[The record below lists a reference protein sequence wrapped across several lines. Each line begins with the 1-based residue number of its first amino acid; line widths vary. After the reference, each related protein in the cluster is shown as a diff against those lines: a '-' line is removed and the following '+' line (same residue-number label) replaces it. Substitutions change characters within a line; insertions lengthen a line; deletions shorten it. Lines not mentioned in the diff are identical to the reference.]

1 MKTILYI
8 APIYDGTGYAHM
20 ANSTILALD
29 AAGYHVVVRQV
40 KLCGQ
45 VVQPP
50 QRVKELEQRPLPDKV
65 DIVVQNVLPPMM
77 TYYPGAKNIGYFY
90 CETNEFTSSNWQYWL
105 NLMDEVWVC
114 ADGNAQSC
122 VNSGV
127 TVPVKVV
134 HAPITKDFAGVK
146 PLELETNKIGP
157 NTVVFYNIGD
167 FSYRKGMENL
177 IKVYLQTFTDEH
189 DVHLVLKTYVDS
201 VSPEESFRII
211 KESIESIKRNIRT
224 NVDGYWPPITIIPGY
239 VPEETIDQL
248 HVLGDCYVSMER
260 GAAWNIPFFE
270 ALSAGNHCIVG
281 QSHGPSEITSIDW
294 YDDNNKTEIIESVA
308 EVPVFGME
316 RCSYPGLYT
325 SRETWSSFNENDFS
339 ECMNEYYHDI
349 NMQKIEKQYKKEVR
363 SWFKNAFN
371 IEAVA
376 NRIRKVID
384 AE

>member
-50 QRVKELEQRPLPDKV
+50 DRVKALEQRPLPEKI

-77 TYYPGAKNIGYFY
+77 TRYEGAKNIGYFY
-90 CETNEFTSSNWQYWL
+90 CETSNFKASNWQYWL

-114 ADGNAQSC
+114 AGGNRDAC
-122 VNSGV
+122 IESGV
-127 TVPVKVV
+127 TVPVNVV
-134 HAPITKDFAGVK
+134 HAPITKDFKGVP
-146 PLELETNKIGP
+146 PLNLETNKIGP

-167 FSYRKGMENL
+167 FSYRKGMEDL
-177 IKVYLQTFTDEH
+177 IKVYLQTFNENS

-211 KESIESIKRNIRT
+211 KDSIDRIKRNIRT
-224 NVDGYWPPITIIPGY
+224 NVDGYWPAITIIPGY
-239 VPEETIDQL
+239 VGEETIDQL

-270 ALSAGNHCIVG
+270 ALSCGNRAIVG
-281 QSHGPSEITSIDW
+281 ESHGPMEITSLNFYNDHGM
-294 YDDNNKTEIIESVA
+294 TEVIEKASST
-308 EVPVFGME
+308 PVFGME

-325 SRETWSSFNENDFS
+325 GNEEWSAFNETDFMKRIDDVYYEVND
-339 ECMNEYYHDI
+339 NK
-349 NMQKIEKQYKKEVR
+349 QKGVHQKYVHP
-363 SWFKNAFN
+363 WFKASFLMEN
-371 IEAVA
+371 VA
-376 NRIRKVID
+376 KRMRDIID
-384 AE
+384 AK